1 MPWLYD
7 GGVEPRHALAARK
20 WNIAKACL
28 GCTKM
33 EYSQGMPW
41 LYVIESISLYMPETI
56 RQEFISHIKVAEK
69 TMERCALELAQ
80 AAEVCYDALKAGR
93 KILLMGNGGSAAD
106 ALHLAA
112 EFTGRYQTQRVGLA
126 AIALNSDAAALT
138 SIGNDFGFD
147 MVFSRQVEALG
158 RKGDVCIGLSTSGH
172 SANVIRGLERARI
185 KGCKTIGFTGREGGD
200 MPEVSDICII
210 VPSDITSRIQ
220 EMHLLMGHTLVHLV
234 ESRW

>member
-1 MPWLYD
+1 MNNLDKLY
-7 GGVEPRHALAARK
+7 L
-20 WNIAKACL
+20 
-28 GCTKM
+28 
-33 EYSQGMPW
+33 
-41 LYVIESISLYMPETI
+41 ESGS
-56 RQEFISHIKVAEK
+56 
-69 TMERCALELAQ
+69 
-80 AAEVCYDALKAGR
+80 DALSFSKGYVDYLVKLLGELDHQ
-93 KILLMGNGGSAAD
+93 KIAECIALLDEARENDNTIFIIGNGGSASTAS
-106 ALHLAA
+106 H
-112 EFTGRYQTQRVGLA
+112 
-126 AIALNSDAAALT
+126 
-138 SIGNDFGFD
+138 IGNDFGFD

-185 KGCKTIGFTGREGGD
+185 KGCKTIGFTGREGGN